1 MAKEDFVLFW
11 GGEFSQ
17 WYPSY
22 FTIEGV
28 EYNCTEQYMMQQKAK
43 LFGDT
48 RMEKRIMETT
58 SPREQKRLGRL
69 VKGFEVDKW
78 ENIAFDVVKR
88 GNIAKFS
95 QNPELLEVLKSTK
108 GKEIVEASP
117 EDKIWGIGLHES
129 EERAW
134 DKATWEGKNWLSEA
148 IMEAREELWDEN

>member
-17 WYPSY
+17 WYPSD

-28 EYNCTEQYMMQQKAK
+28 EYNCAEQYMMQQKAN

-48 RMEKRIMETT
+48 KIEKRIMETT
-58 SPREQKRLGRL
+58 RPREQKRLGRL
-69 VKGFEVDKW
+69 VKNFDVDRW
-78 ENIAFDVVKR
+78 EDSAFDIVVKA
-88 GNIAKFS
+88 NIAKFS
-95 QNPELLEVLKSTK
+95 QDPELLEVLKRTK

-129 EERAW
+129 DERAW
-134 DKATWEGKNWLSEA
+134 DKATWEGRNWLGEA
-148 IMEAREELWDEN
+148 IMEAREKLC